1 MKYKEFGDSIH
12 PTIILLHGGGLSW
25 WSFTDL
31 IHLLKETYHIVTP
44 IIDGHG
50 EDGDTIFVSIQDSA
64 QKLIQ
69 YIDEKH
75 QGKVFA
81 ICGLSLGAQIIVDVL
96 AQRADIAKYIVIE
109 SALVMPL
116 SGVTRFIAKSSSL
129 FYSLIHQKWFARMQ
143 AKALYVRENLFDQYY
158 SDSQNISKQSLTNIS
173 ASNAD
178 YTAPDT
184 LKITKAKVL
193 IIIGG
198 EEVRIM
204 DKSVRKLISMLPQA
218 RVCIVPD
225 MKHGELSLSRCKEY
239 LALIKQFMA

>member
-1 MKYKEFGDSIH
+1 MKYKEFGDRTH

-31 IHLLKETYHIVTP
+31 IPLLKAEYHIVTSV
-44 IIDGHG
+44 IDGHG
-50 EDGDTIFVSIQDSA
+50 KDGETTFVSIRDSA

-158 SDSQNISKQSLTNIS
+158 SDSLSISKQSLTNIS
-173 ASNAD
+173 TSNAD

-184 LKITKAKVL
+184 LKFAKAKVL